1 MIINK
6 KRRKHYL
13 TSEDVV
19 KETDLHEIIT
29 YVANDQQVNNQHD
42 LMSRGID
49 ADENR
54 IYFYSHVTDKDV
66 FELTKILKNLDVEM
80 QCISLRLKIPPI
92 PIELHI
98 HSAGGDLFSGLAAAD
113 VIRSCTSPIHTYVNG
128 STASAA
134 TLMSMCGSKRFMY
147 KNAYMLIHQ
156 ISSVIIQGKFEEFK
170 DEMENQEKLMS
181 QIKSIYLERSKMSEQ
196 QIEDLLKHDLWL
208 PAETCLEYGLVDEIV

>member
-13 TSEDVV
+13 TSEDAV
-19 KETDLHEIIT
+19 KESDLHEIIT
-29 YVANDQQVNNQHD
+29 YVANDQQVNSQHD
-42 LMSRGID
+42 VMSRGID

-181 QIKSIYLERSKMSEQ
+181 QIKSIYLEKSKMSEH

>member
-1 MIINK
+1 MFINK

-13 TSEDVV
+13 TSEDVT

-29 YVANDQQVNNQHD
+29 YVANDQQVSGQHD
-42 LMSRGID
+42 VMSRGID

-181 QIKSIYLERSKMSEQ
+181 QIKSIYLEKSKMSED

>member
-29 YVANDQQVNNQHD
+29 YVANDQQANSQHD
-42 LMSRGID
+42 VMSRGID

-181 QIKSIYLERSKMSEQ
+181 QIKSIYLEKSKMSEQ